1 MLVKMVKG
9 GYGHKENGY
18 TVLKRAT
25 DEPFDVDETT
35 AKRLCDELEVA
46 IRVEEEVPQRVN
58 NELIQRYKDLGGKGC
73 PNSWKTETLKAKIQ
87 ELEEQKSKE
96 KAEEEAK
103 KLAEEQAKQAE
114 EARKL
119 AEEEAKKLAEEQA
132 KQAEEA
138 RKLAEEEAKK
148 ANTGDEGTAE
158 GEGEDEDEDK
168 TSKDDENSDE
178 DEIVDGEIETDEDA
192 PDFDGENGVVQ

>member
-103 KLAEEQAKQAE
+103 K
-114 EARKL
+114 
-119 AEEEAKKLAEEQA
+119 
-132 KQAEEA
+132 
-138 RKLAEEEAKK
+138 
-148 ANTGDEGTAE
+148 ANAGDEGTAE
-158 GEGEDEDEDK
+158 GEGEDEDEDEDK

>member
-46 IRVEEEVPQRVN
+46 IRVEEEVSQHVN

-87 ELEEQKSKE
+87 KLEEQKSKE

-119 AEEEAKKLAEEQA
+119 AEEEAKK
-132 KQAEEA
+132 
-138 RKLAEEEAKK
+138 
-148 ANTGDEGTAE
+148 ANAGDEGAAE
-158 GEGEDEDEDK
+158 GEGEDEDEDQ

>member
-46 IRVEEEVPQRVN
+46 IRVEEEVRQHVN

-119 AEEEAKKLAEEQA
+119 AEEEAKK
-132 KQAEEA
+132 
-138 RKLAEEEAKK
+138 
-148 ANTGDEGTAE
+148 ANAGDEGTAE

-168 TSKDDENSDE
+168 TSNDDENSDE
-178 DEIVDGEIETDEDA
+178 DEIVDGEIETGEDA

>member
-25 DEPFDVDETT
+25 DEPFDVDEAT

-46 IRVEEEVPQRVN
+46 IRVEEEVPQHVN
-58 NELIQRYKDLGGKGC
+58 DELIQRYKDLGGKGC
-73 PNSWKTETLKAKIQ
+73 PNSWKIGTLKAKIQ
-87 ELEEQKSKE
+87 ELEEQK
-96 KAEEEAK
+96 
-103 KLAEEQAKQAE
+103 AKQKAV
-114 EARKL
+114 
-119 AEEEAKKLAEEQA
+119 EEAKKLAEEQA

-148 ANTGDEGTAE
+148 ANAGDEGTAE

-178 DEIVDGEIETDEDA
+178 DERVDGEIETDEDA